1 MAITHKGIKLLLDH
15 HGLDPVEHDDD
26 AVKNCLDLAIKNA
39 DDITPEEGDDADAD
53 TSGSG
58 DDATV
63 DNRARLA
70 QLEAENAELRK
81 KMKGAEKPLH
91 VPNRARTPAIDVDAE
106 LSASQAEVKEAALIK
121 NRAAELQKKGT
132 PPATAWHV
140 ATKEIREELAAGL
153 LK

>member
-15 HGLDPVEHDDD
+15 HGLDPVEHDDE
-26 AVKNCLDLAIKNA
+26 AVKNCLDLAIKNS
-39 DDITPEEGDDADAD
+39 DDMTPEEGDDA
-53 TSGSG
+53 G
-58 DDATV
+58 DDSSGGDESL

-140 ATKEIREELAAGL
+140 ATKEIREELAAGM

>member
-26 AVKNCLDLAIKNA
+26 AVKNCLDLAIKNS
-39 DDITPEEGDDADAD
+39 DDITPEEGDGA
-53 TSGSG
+53 G
-58 DDATV
+58 DDSADGDESAV

-140 ATKEIREELAAGL
+140 ATKEIREELAAGM

>member
-15 HGLDPVEHDDD
+15 HGLDPVEHDDE
-26 AVKNCLDLAIKNA
+26 AVKNCLDLAIKNS
-39 DDITPEEGDDADAD
+39 DDMTPEEGDDA
-53 TSGSG
+53 G
-58 DDATV
+58 DDSSGGDESL

-140 ATKEIREELAAGL
+140 ATKDIREELAAGL

>member
-15 HGLDPVEHDDD
+15 HGLDPVEHDDE
-26 AVKNCLDLAIKNA
+26 AVKNCLDLAIKNS
-39 DDITPEEGDDADAD
+39 DDMTPEEGDDA
-53 TSGSG
+53 G
-58 DDATV
+58 DDSSGGDESL

-106 LSASQAEVKEAALIK
+106 LSASHAEVKEAALIK

-140 ATKEIREELAAGL
+140 ATKEIREELAAGM